1 MSALQKAIDVFPSQ
15 AAFAEALG
23 VVPMTVSQWK
33 ARGVPAQRCRDI
45 ERVTERKVTRREL
58 RPDLFGYDEAEAGV
72 AADVRPLRRAT
83 DVPSSLED
91 PDANC

>member
-33 ARGVPAQRCRDI
+33 SRGVPAKRCRDI
-45 ERVTERKVTRREL
+45 ERVTARKVTRREL
-58 RPDLFGYDEAEAGV
+58 RPDLFDDDDVEVGV
-72 AADVRPLRRAT
+72 VEDVPQRRAT
-83 DVPSSLED
+83 DSHSSLED
-91 PDANC
+91 TDANC